1 MKVLLRSDIAG
12 VGRRGDIITVSGGHA
27 RNFLLPKGLAIE
39 ATEGAITQAEAMRR
53 SRDLREVADRSEAQ
67 SIGTTLSQHSFVIS
81 AKVGKEGRLF
91 GSVSSGDIVEAISR
105 QTQFT
110 IDRKKVNISTPIR
123 TIGEHTVTVDLF
135 ADIKA
140 EIKLQIVAL

>member
-91 GSVSSGDIVEAISR
+91 GSISSGDIIEAISQ
-105 QTQFT
+105 QTKFT

>member
-1 MKVLLRSDIAG
+1 MKVLLRSDIVG

-53 SRDLREVADRSEAQ
+53 SRDQREVADRTEAQ
-67 SIGTTLSQHSFVIS
+67 AIGATLSQQSFVIS

-91 GSVSSGDIVEAISR
+91 GSVSSGDIVEAIA
-105 QTQFT
+105 QQAKFT
-110 IDRKKVNISTPIR
+110 IDRKKVNISSPIR

-135 ADIKA
+135 ADLTA
-140 EIKLQIVAL
+140 EIKLQVVAL

>member
-39 ATEGAITQAEAMRR
+39 ATEGAITQAEVMRR

-67 SIGTTLSQHSFVIS
+67 SIGATLSQQSFVIS

-91 GSVSSGDIVEAISR
+91 GSISSGDIVEAISQ
-105 QTQFT
+105 QTKFT

>member
-39 ATEGAITQAEAMRR
+39 ATQGAVSQAEVMRR
-53 SRDLREVADRSEAQ
+53 SRDQREVADRTEAQ
-67 SIGTTLSQHSFVIS
+67 TIGATLSQRSFVIS
-81 AKVGKEGRLF
+81 AKAGKEGRLF
-91 GSVSSGDIVEAISR
+91 GSVSSGDIVEAILE
-105 QTQFT
+105 QAKFT
-110 IDRKKVNISTPIR
+110 IDRKKVNITSPIR

-135 ADIKA
+135 ADIEA
-140 EIKLQIVAL
+140 VIKLSIVAL